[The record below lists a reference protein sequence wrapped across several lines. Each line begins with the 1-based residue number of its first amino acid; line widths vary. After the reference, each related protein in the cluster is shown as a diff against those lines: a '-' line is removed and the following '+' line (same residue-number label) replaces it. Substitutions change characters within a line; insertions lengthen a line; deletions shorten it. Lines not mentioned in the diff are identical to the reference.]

1 MALDVKSYAR
11 ITRTDLKRL
20 LAIARLERDDF
31 FARHKE
37 YAILYRKRVLCT
49 ALCGAAALHYMNGQS
64 GFESFEVWT
73 FYAQHPEAS
82 FPHWHEERYDYGT
95 SRKFGRL
102 AGAPDTFKG
111 RPVVLAGR
119 SIEASPVDD
128 PLEAVQYYLRRGA
141 TPVARRLAERAV
153 VLLEPEYLNGY
164 VAWPTL
170 VPARP
175 EAIGAD

>member
-1 MALDVKSYAR
+1 MAGEKSYER

-20 LAIARLERDDF
+20 LAIARAEREDF

-37 YAILYRKRVLCT
+37 YAILYRRRVLCA
-49 ALCGAAALHYMNGQS
+49 ALCGGAALHFVNGQT
-64 GFESFEVWT
+64 GVTSFDVWT
-73 FYAQHPEAS
+73 FYAEHPEAP

-102 AGAPDTFKG
+102 PGTPDTFKG
-111 RPVVLAGR
+111 RPVDLAGR
-119 SIEASPVDD
+119 SIDASPLDD
-128 PLEAVQYYLRRGA
+128 PLEALQHYLRRGA
-141 TPVARRLAERAV
+141 TPVSRRLAAKAV
-153 VLLEPEYLNGY
+153 VLLEPEQLAGY

-175 EAIGAD
+175 RSGASR